1 MNKRKD
7 NKIWFM
13 KILYF
18 LNSLQMNAF
27 ASTNLLRA
35 IFLILANI
43 YISLLIL
50 NIFDDYITFTFQ
62 ATTKTTDSIEIKEV
76 NNCKLRKN
84 ASILSS
90 FGNGEILFLVAQ
102 QLYISSCFCVFVF
115 VFCVSYP
122 TQIQTHKS
130 THNQTKLKSILTDL
144 IWLKVLRNSCTVSSL
159 K

>member
-1 MNKRKD
+1 
-7 NKIWFM
+7 M

-130 THNQTKLKSILTDL
+130 THNQTKLKSILMDIL
-144 IWLKVLRNSCTVSSL
+144 IY
-159 K
+159 

>member
-115 VFCVSYP
+115 VFLCVLSNP
-122 TQIQTHKS
+122 NT
-130 THNQTKLKSILTDL
+130 
-144 IWLKVLRNSCTVSSL
+144 NSQVHT
-159 K
+159 